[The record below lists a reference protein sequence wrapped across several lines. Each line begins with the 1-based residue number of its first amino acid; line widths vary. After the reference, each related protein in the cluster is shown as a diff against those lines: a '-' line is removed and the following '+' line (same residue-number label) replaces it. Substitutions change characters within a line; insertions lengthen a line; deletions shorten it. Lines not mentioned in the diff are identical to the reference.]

1 MKYAEYNIDQQNVA
15 FYNSILGI
23 ESVTVNGKKVSKGF
37 SWFGKDHCFKIGED
51 QYRLRPSIS
60 FDNFSL
66 ISISAYKNDN
76 PIIFD
81 NRMTKSEKVKLGFKI
96 VVSTLLAV
104 VVGIGFGMGLTKV
117 MDGIIGLF

>member
-1 MKYAEYNIDQQNVA
+1 MKYAEYKIGEQNVV
-15 FYNSILGI
+15 FSNSILGI
-23 ESVTVNGKKVSKGF
+23 ESVIVNGKKVSEGF

-66 ISISAYKNDN
+66 ISISVYKNGD
-76 PIIFD
+76 PVKFD
-81 NRMTKSEKVKLGFKI
+81 NMITKSEKVKLGFKF
-96 VVSTLLAV
+96 VVSILLAV